1 MNRKQFDHTI
11 RAAGAILAT
20 DQVLVIGSQAIH
32 GSTDIEIP
40 EAERSIEADISAL
53 KDEDGTKADLID
65 GSIGELSI
73 FQETFGYYAQGVT
86 PDTAVLPAGW
96 RNRLV
101 TYESASTNGVKALC
115 LEIHDLW
122 ISKVAFNVLINATIL
137 CRFLKRYGLYHLL
150 YPTIIRSLHFWRC
163 GHECDRARIEASGQA
178 VGQCARRGRNGAGLR
193 KPGGVSGDRRADGPV
208 SVPRKAVPSG
218 PESEGNA
225 GRCGVT
231 IHTMEFDLMT
241 GR

>member
-40 EAERSIEADISAL
+40 EAERSIEVDISAL

-101 TYESASTNGVKALC
+101 TYESPSTNGVKALC

-122 ISKVAFNVLINATIL
+122 ISKAIANREKDREFCTALLDRKLVDRETLLA
-137 CRFLKRYGLYHLL
+137 RLKKVRGL
-150 YPTIIRSLHFWRC
+150 
-163 GHECDRARIEASGQA
+163 D
-178 VGQCARRGRNGAGLR
+178 
-193 KPGGVSGDRRADGPV
+193 
-208 SVPRKAVPSG
+208 
-218 PESEGNA
+218 PESKQ
-225 GRCGVT
+225 RLSQV
-231 IHTMEFDLMT
+231 IQS
-241 GR
+241 